1 MIESV
6 STYNQLVSS
15 AQALAY
21 CRQSADVEHLL
32 SRMQEVWRETSPN
45 KEYLIQKLNKH
56 NFEISNIDPARMAG
70 TWLPFRYHPA
80 NRGISWCLPGGTATE
95 PFHDQ
100 YIERCR
106 QEIPLNQL
114 LRPCTSL
121 SGLIGWK
128 NACLPS
134 PAGFIFHL
142 SRCGSTLL
150 SGSFA
155 ELEDVNVLSE
165 SQLLTEVL
173 LDPSLSDSEK
183 KAALPKLISLQGGT
197 VEDGAGQNGNVPKRN
212 KTVIK
217 WNAWDIFFW
226 HAIRSVYPDVPVI
239 LIVRDPV
246 EILASHHRLPGRHM
260 AGDPALANLHPA
272 FSLALNN
279 AEQGN
284 ILLGYRIKV
293 LDCLMKMMLEI
304 AGERNV
310 SIIDYNQLDFDKIIA
325 AIRYFNLTVD
335 ESGSLRIR
343 NRMNFHSKESNRRFY
358 SDSGPKQA
366 LLNSGEIKH
375 IQQNLGPL
383 YQELSA
389 ISLGA
394 CKH

>member
-1 MIESV
+1 MIESLP
-6 STYNQLVSS
+6 TYNQFISS
-15 AQALAY
+15 ANALVY
-21 CRQSADVEHLL
+21 CRQSADVEQLL
-32 SRMQEVWRETSPN
+32 SRIREVWRDAPLNNEN
-45 KEYLIQKLNKH
+45 LIQNLNKH
-56 NFEISNIDPARMAG
+56 NHEITDIDPARMAN
-70 TWLPFRYHPA
+70 TWLPFRYHRA
-80 NRGISWCLPGGTATE
+80 DRGISWCLPGGAATE

-106 QEIPLNQL
+106 QQISLNQF
-114 LRPCTSL
+114 LRPRTSL
-121 SGLIGWK
+121 LALIGWET
-128 NACLPS
+128 AWLPS

-155 ELEDVNVLSE
+155 KLGDVNVLSE

-197 VEDGAGQNGNVPKRN
+197 GHEEADQDGNVLKRN

-217 WNAWDIFFW
+217 WNAWDILFW
-226 HAIRSVYPDVPVI
+226 PVIRSVYPDVPVV

-260 AGDPALANLHPA
+260 AGDPSFANLHPA
-272 FSLALNN
+272 FPPAPNN

-284 ILLGYRIKV
+284 KSLLDYRIGV
-293 LDCLMKMMLEI
+293 LKCLMKIMLEI

-310 SIIDYNQLDFDKIIA
+310 SIIDYNQLDFDNIIA
-325 AIRYFNLTVD
+325 AIQDFDLTID
-335 ESGSLRIR
+335 EISSLRIR
-343 NRMNFHSKESNRRFY
+343 NRMNFHSKEPNRRFY
-358 SDSGPKQA
+358 CDSGAKQA
-366 LLNSGEIKH
+366 LLSSWEIKL

-389 ISLGA
+389 ISLRA
-394 CKH
+394 C